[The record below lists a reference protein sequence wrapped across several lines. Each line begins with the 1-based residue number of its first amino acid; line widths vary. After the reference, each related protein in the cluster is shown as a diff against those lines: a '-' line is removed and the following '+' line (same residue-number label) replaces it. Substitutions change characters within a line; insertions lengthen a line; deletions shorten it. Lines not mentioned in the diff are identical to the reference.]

1 MKLGL
6 KIAGR
11 FLSSNISQTILIIL
25 GIAIGVSVQIFIGS
39 LIQGLQKGLVEKTIG
54 NSSQITVSSNQ
65 DERYISEYDKLIS
78 DIIET
83 DENITKISPVLDN
96 QAFLL
101 YDDKNQSLIIR
112 GFDIDKPESMAD
124 GIYDISNRIVEGRMP
139 KGDNEILLGIDLKK
153 EYGLEVGEEVDIFRT
168 EARKI
173 FKSTVVGFFDLK
185 VSSLNTN
192 WAITTLSN
200 AQKFFELDDVIT
212 SVEMQVNEDAIF
224 ITDEISVNIANVIG
238 DEEYKIINWKEQ
250 NESLLSGLQGQSI
263 SSYMIQVFVIISVVI
278 SIASILAITVLQKS
292 KQIGILKAMGIRNST
307 TSFIFLFEG
316 LILGF
321 FGAVMGILF
330 GLGLSFA
337 FTKFALNAD
346 GTPVV
351 DLYISYSFI
360 ALSGLIAVVAS
371 VLAALMPAIRSS
383 KLNAIDFISNN

>member
-39 LIQGLQKGLVEKTIG
+39 LIQGIQKGLVEKTIG

-65 DERYISEYDKLIS
+65 DERYILEYDKLIS
-78 DIIET
+78 DIAET

-101 YDDKNQSLIIR
+101 YGDKNQSLIIR

-192 WAITTLSN
+192 WAITTLGN

-307 TSFIFLFEG
+307 TSYIFLFEG

-321 FGAVMGILF
+321 FGALMGILF

-383 KLNAIDFISNN
+383 KLNAIDIIRNN